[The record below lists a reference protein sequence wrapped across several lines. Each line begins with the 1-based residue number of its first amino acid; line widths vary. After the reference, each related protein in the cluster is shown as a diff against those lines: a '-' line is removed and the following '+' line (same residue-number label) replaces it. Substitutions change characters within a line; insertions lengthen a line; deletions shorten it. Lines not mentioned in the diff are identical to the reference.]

1 MDAKSFHPNPQVRGM
16 RERNMA
22 KPEPGKTEGT
32 EQPSEHTHVE
42 VHKEGGRIHTIHHP
56 SGERKEHETKEDM
69 HNAVDEHIG
78 EGQNTMMQDE
88 PSEEY

>member
-22 KPEPGKTEGT
+22 KPEPGKTEGS
-32 EQPSEHTHVE
+32 EQPMEKTHVE
-42 VHKEGGRIHTIHHP
+42 LHKEGDRYHTIHHP
-56 SGERKEHETKEDM
+56 SGERKEHESKEAA
-69 HNAVDEHIG
+69 HQAEDEHFG
-78 EGQNTMMQDE
+78 EGQMTSMQDE